1 MYAIFIETLPFFAII
16 GLGYLSGRS
25 GFFSEEATDC
35 LTRFVFYFALSAMIF
50 RFSSNLSIEDILQW
64 NFVAAYLCASIS
76 VYALA
81 LIVARLR
88 GIRIEEAVIEAQCS
102 VVGNVGFLGIPML
115 SLLMGEAAVGYIM
128 IVLAMDLLVFGTLA
142 VSVIIAR
149 RDGRMS
155 LSLGRVLL
163 AGLLRNPMIMSLTIG
178 LLWSTWNLSIPGP
191 VDEFMTLLGAAATP
205 GALFAIG
212 ASLAS
217 KSTERI
223 EVAGWLSFCKL
234 ILHPAAVAFFALAVF
249 PVEIFS
255 AAVMIALASLPV
267 AGNIYIIAQH
277 YKVAPQRVSASIL
290 LSTVFGIVSVSLIIA
305 QAETLYR

>member
-1 MYAIFIETLPFFAII
+1 MYEIFLKTLPFFAII

-50 RFSSNLSIEDILQW
+50 RFSSNLSLADLLQW
-64 NFVAAYLCASIS
+64 DFVAAYLCASVA
-76 VYALA
+76 VYGLA
-81 LIVARLR
+81 LIVALLR
-88 GIRIEEAVIEAQCS
+88 RVRIEEAVIEAQCS

-115 SLLMGEAAVGYIM
+115 SLLMGEAAVGHIM
-128 IVLAMDLLVFGTLA
+128 VVLTVDLLVFGTLA

-155 LSLGRVLL
+155 LALVRVL
-163 AGLLRNPMIMSLTIG
+163 ASGLLRHPMIMSLAVG
-178 LLWSTWNLSIPGP
+178 LAWSAWQLPIPEP
-191 VDEFMTLLGAAATP
+191 IDEFMILLGAAATP

-234 ILHPAAVAFFALAVF
+234 ILHPAAVAFFALA
-249 PVEIFS
+249 IFS
-255 AAVMIALASLPV
+255 VEAFPAAVMIALASLPV
-267 AGNIYIIAQH
+267 AGNVYIIAQH

-290 LSTVFGIVSVSLIIA
+290 LSTVIGIVSVSLIIA
-305 QAETLYR
+305 RVEGLYR

>member
-1 MYAIFIETLPFFAII
+1 MYEIFLKTLPFFAII
-16 GLGYLSGRS
+16 GLGFLSGRS

-81 LIVARLR
+81 LIVARIR
-88 GIRIEEAVIEAQCS
+88 RVRIEEAVIEAQCS

-115 SLLMGEAAVGYIM
+115 WLLMGEAAVGYIM
-128 IVLAMDLLVFGTLA
+128 LVLTMDLLIFGTA
-142 VSVIIAR
+142 SVSVIIAR

-155 LSLGRVLL
+155 LSLVQVLL

-178 LLWSTWNLSIPGP
+178 LVWSAWSLPIPGP
-191 VDEFMTLLGAAATP
+191 VDEFMSLLGAAATP

-234 ILHPAAVAFFALAVF
+234 ILHPAAVAFFALTVF
-249 PVEIFS
+249 PVELFS

-290 LSTVFGIVSVSLIIA
+290 ISTVIGIVTVSLIIA
-305 QAETLYR
+305 QVESLHR

>member
-1 MYAIFIETLPFFAII
+1 MYEIFLKTLPFFAII

-50 RFSSNLSIEDILQW
+50 RFSSNLSIDDILQW

-81 LIVARLR
+81 LIVARIR

-128 IVLAMDLLVFGTLA
+128 VVLTVDLLVFGTLA

-155 LSLGRVLL
+155 LSLARVLL

-178 LLWSTWNLSIPGP
+178 LVWSTWTLPIPDP
-191 VDEFMTLLGAAATP
+191 IDEFMILLGAAATP

-217 KSTERI
+217 KSTERV

-234 ILHPAAVAFFALAVF
+234 ILHPAAVAFFALSIF
-249 PVEIFS
+249 EVEIFS

-290 LSTVFGIVSVSLIIA
+290 LSTIIGIVSVSLIIA
-305 QAETLYR
+305 QVESLHR